1 MNFKCELARK
11 FFVGEE
17 NSNQEVNYN
26 PLICVAFHPFGY
38 YIAAGFV
45 DKIRYFHLL
54 HDQLRTYKEIV
65 LKNCS
70 LLKFSNGGQYLA
82 AGYNKSKSNHYLI
95 NIYNSYS
102 GELFTTL
109 KGHTAIITDIQWDQ
123 YDKCLFTIGQDGNIF
138 LFDSTH
144 HWERKDFHRPDSKYH
159 SLVFG
164 ERGVKMVC
172 GEEKKKHVL
181 REIEDKEFLY

>member
-1 MNFKCELARK
+1 MQFEYLFNGFHSGAVTSLDVCLQRPLLVTCSKYDSSIRVWNYMNFKCELARK

-17 NSNQEVNYN
+17 NSETEVNYN

-54 HDQLRTYKEIV
+54 HDQLRIYKEIV
-65 LKNCS
+65 LKNCC

-82 AGYNKSKSNHYLI
+82 AAYNKNKSSQYFV

-102 GELFTTL
+102 AELVGSL
-109 KGHTAIITDIQWDQ
+109 KGHSSVIND
-123 YDKCLFTIGQDGNIF
+123 L
-138 LFDSTH
+138 
-144 HWERKDFHRPDSKYH
+144 
-159 SLVFG
+159 
-164 ERGVKMVC
+164 
-172 GEEKKKHVL
+172 
-181 REIEDKEFLY
+181 